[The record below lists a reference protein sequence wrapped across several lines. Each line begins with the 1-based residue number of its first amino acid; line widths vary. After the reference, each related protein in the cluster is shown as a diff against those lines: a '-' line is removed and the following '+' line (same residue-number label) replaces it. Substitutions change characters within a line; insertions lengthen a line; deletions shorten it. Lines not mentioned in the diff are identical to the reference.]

1 MKISFIFTG
10 RLRGESVSV
19 TSRRTFY
26 YNAVMGE
33 VGRQLHALH
42 VRWAM
47 RGFLVLAVCAVLAC
61 GEKDEKQPPIV
72 YENNDPN
79 AGGPAAGLDG
89 SACSADSSCDGAVCL
104 TSGTGWQGGYCTT
117 LDCLESGCH
126 GTEATCIGFLDGTS
140 LCLDGC
146 ESQTDC
152 RVGYRCRPVDA
163 TGTRV
168 CYRNDEDGP
177 PAGHVGADC
186 GSDADCAETLTCDID
201 LPGGYC
207 VQADCGAACPDGAA
221 CVEGDGASRCMDRCE
236 QTRDCRIG
244 YVCDA
249 VAGSSICQPAES
261 APPAISFV
269 SSADA
274 LGIACGAT
282 MLSQDDGRIQWRLD
296 FEIPDGATSYIVT
309 PFVKTGSI
317 LPLTLTHPAGTLDL
331 VEDYRHLNLRVTEFQ
346 FYDQEGSGTY
356 GVVAFDWPILVP
368 YAPQYQEL
376 VAPGPHSL
384 QVVTSVDEPCLY
396 VTTSDGGGTRLDLNV
411 YFVGVEG
418 YGAQTAP
425 TNPDLTAVFG
435 RVDEI
440 LGAAGIT
447 LGEVA
452 FFDAPREIAERYGVV
467 RSLAE
472 VKRATAFGVPR
483 DETLGGH
490 LNVDVFLV
498 QDIAV
503 DGATVLGLSAGLPGP
518 PGLHG
523 NSGNGL
529 LFTTADLGIDNDFVA
544 HVMAHELGHYLGL
557 RHTTEVVRGT
567 GTDQEAQIEA
577 LLGTADPIE
586 DTPVCS
592 RLVFNPG
599 GCPDLDNL
607 MFPSAPLEP
616 IDPVVTPGQA
626 AVLRGNPLLH

>member
-1 MKISFIFTG
+1 
-10 RLRGESVSV
+10 
-19 TSRRTFY
+19 
-26 YNAVMGE
+26 MGE
-33 VGRQLHALH
+33 VDLQPQDKRIRRARHAL
-42 VRWAM
+42 AC
-47 RGFLVLAVCAVLAC
+47 LALVCAWMGC
-61 GEKDEKQPPIV
+61 GDEDQKQPPVV

-79 AGGPAAGLDG
+79 AGGPAQGLDG

-117 LDCLESGCH
+117 LDCLEGGCH
-126 GTEATCIGFLDGTS
+126 GPEATCVGFLDGTS
-140 LCLDGC
+140 LCLDRC

-152 RVGYRCRPVDA
+152 RVGYRCRPIDA

-177 PAGHVGADC
+177 PAGHIGADC
-186 GSDADCAETLTCDID
+186 DSAADCAEDLSCEPD

-207 VQADCGAACPDGAA
+207 TKTDCGSCPDGAA
-221 CVEGDGASRCMDRCE
+221 CVEQDGASRCMDRCE

-249 VAGSSICQPAES
+249 VAGSSVCQPAHT
-261 APPAISFV
+261 APPAISF
-269 SSADA
+269 SSSEEA
-274 LGIACGAT
+274 LGIRCGGTELARE
-282 MLSQDDGRIQWRLD
+282 SGRIHWRLE
-296 FEIPDGATSYIVT
+296 FEIPDQTTSYIVT

-317 LPLTLTHPAGTLDL
+317 RPLTLTHPGGRLDL

-346 FYDQEGSGTY
+346 FYDQESTGTY
-356 GVVAFDWPILVP
+356 GVVAFDWPIFVP
-368 YAPQYQEL
+368 YAPRYQEL
-376 VAPGPHSL
+376 VVPGPHTL
-384 QVVTSVDEPCLY
+384 EVVTSVAEPCLY
-396 VTTSDGGGTRLDLNV
+396 VTTSSGAGTRLDLNV
-411 YFVGVEG
+411 HFIGVEG
-418 YGAQTAP
+418 YGAASAP
-425 TNPDLTAVFG
+425 TDADLTAVFG
-435 RVDEI
+435 RVNEI
-440 LGAAGIT
+440 LGAAGVT

-452 FFDAPREIAERYGVV
+452 FFDAPREIGERYSVV
-467 RSLAE
+467 RSLSE

-483 DETLGGH
+483 DETLRGH

-529 LFTTADLGIDNDFVA
+529 LFTTADLGTDNDFVA

-567 GTDQEAQIEA
+567 GSDQEAQIEA

-616 IDPVVTPGQA
+616 IDPVITPGQT
-626 AVLRGNPLLH
+626 AVLRGNPLLN